1 MARQNKDVKVRRLR
15 IALTDDESHKELWVK
30 SLPKATFIFAVI
42 SSFVIAAAL
51 FFMLFAFTP
60 LKTFIPGYPDA
71 RTRQEAIRNAIKID
85 SLENAVARWA
95 FYSDN
100 LLRIVEGKEPVSL
113 DSLIKT
119 VSDTSIDKRDVK
131 RMAANDSLL
140 RVKVAAEEQFAVSDN
155 TRSLTIEGMQ
165 FFTPLKG
172 VISKPYDAVMH
183 PYLDIAG
190 PAGSP
195 VMAVLGGT
203 VIGTWWDAEMECVTY
218 IQHENDIVTAY
229 KHSQKNLR
237 KAGDKVAAGSAIAIV
252 GDHLHL
258 EVWYKGKPVDPSK
271 YINF

>member
-155 TRSLTIEGMQ
+155 TRSLTIEGMH